1 MLKLRIN
8 PVALQDLKE
17 IKAYINGEL
26 CNPDAALRVVS
37 DTIKKYERLTEMP
50 FAGKKLSA
58 VIDVETDF
66 RYCISGSYLI
76 FYRVDSEYVSIYR
89 ILYGRRDYARIL
101 FGDLPEEETEE

>member
-17 IKAYINGEL
+17 IKAYINNEL
-26 CNPDAALRVVS
+26 CNPDAALRVIS
-37 DTIKKYERLTEMP
+37 NIIKTYDGLTEMP
-50 FAGKKLSA
+50 FAGKNLSA

-89 ILYGRRDYARIL
+89 VLYGRRDYVRIL

>member
-17 IKAYINGEL
+17 IKAYINDAL
-26 CNPDAALRVVS
+26 CNPDAALKVVS
-37 DTIKKYERLTEMP
+37 GIVKTYESLAEMP
-50 FAGKKLSA
+50 FTGKKLSA

-66 RYCISGSYLI
+66 RYSISGSYLI

-101 FGDLPEEETEE
+101 FGALPDEETEG

>member
-17 IKAYINGEL
+17 IKSYINNEL
-26 CNPDAALRVVS
+26 CNPDAALRVLS
-37 DTIKKYERLTEMP
+37 DIIKTYERLTGMP
-50 FAGKKLSA
+50 SIGKKLST

-66 RYCISGSYLI
+66 RYCVSGSYLI
-76 FYRVDSEYVSIYR
+76 FYRVDSEYISIYR

-101 FGDLPEEETEE
+101 FGDLPEQDIEE

>member
-8 PVALQDLKE
+8 PVALQDLKG
-17 IKAYINGEL
+17 IKAYISNEL
-26 CNPDAALRVVS
+26 CNPDAALKVLGGIIR
-37 DTIKKYERLTEMP
+37 TYEGLVQMP
-50 FAGKKLSA
+50 FVGKKLSA
-58 VIDVETDF
+58 VIDMETDF

-101 FGDLPEEETEE
+101 FGDLPEEDIEE